1 MEWWR
6 ILLGFCSCGW
16 GKEGSGEGE
25 EEAAAGGGGRGG
37 GDECDYESRRPPGL
51 AGSSK
56 QENCCR
62 LALKMLWVFGP
73 FLFSGLEIQEI
84 EW

>member
-25 EEAAAGGGGRGG
+25 EEAAAGGGGGG
-37 GDECDYESRRPPGL
+37 VVTNAITSPDGRLGLPGQ
-51 AGSSK
+51 ASK
-56 QENCCR
+56 KIAAD
-62 LALKMLWVFGP
+62 LL
-73 FLFSGLEIQEI
+73 
-84 EW
+84 